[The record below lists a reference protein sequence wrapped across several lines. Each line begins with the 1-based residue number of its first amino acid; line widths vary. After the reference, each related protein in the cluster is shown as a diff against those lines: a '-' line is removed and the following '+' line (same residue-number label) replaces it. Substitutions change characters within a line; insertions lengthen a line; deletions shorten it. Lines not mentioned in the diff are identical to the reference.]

1 MDHASP
7 EATVLSEVPGSGS
20 APGSWKADAADASR
34 AAAGDFRAFERL
46 YRAHV
51 GRVHAL
57 ARRMLSPDEAAEAT
71 QDAFV
76 RAWQKIG
83 QFRGESA
90 FGTWLHR
97 LAVNVF
103 LARRQT
109 LSLER
114 ARHVDDETVLAAVPA
129 RTTGAAG
136 SDARVDVEA
145 AIATLPPGAKVVFVL
160 HDVEGYRHEEIAE
173 FLGVTTGTTK
183 AQLHR
188 ARMILRGCLL
198 R

>member
-1 MDHASP
+1 MDPASP
-7 EATVLSEVPGSGS
+7 EATVLSAVPDSGP
-20 APGSWKADAADASR
+20 APGSWKVDAADASR

-51 GRVHAL
+51 PRVHAL
-57 ARRMLSPDEAAEAT
+57 ARRMLSADEAPEAT

-83 QFRGESA
+83 QFRGEAA

-103 LARRQT
+103 LARRQV
-109 LSLER
+109 LRLER
-114 ARHVDDETVLAAVPA
+114 ERHVRDEAVLAAVPA
-129 RTTGAAG
+129 RGAVARRAE
-136 SDARVDVEA
+136 ARVDVEA
-145 AIATLPPGAKVVFVL
+145 AIAELPPGAKMVFVL
-160 HDVEGYRHEEIAE
+160 HDVEGYRHDEIAVL
-173 FLGVTTGTTK
+173 LGVTVGTTK

-188 ARMILRGCLL
+188 ARMLL
-198 R
+198 RACLDR

>member
-1 MDHASP
+1 MIQRYQK
-7 EATVLSEVPGSGS
+7 GSRMSQAVSYGGLVYI
-20 APGSWKADAADASR
+20 AGQVAENRKADIEEQTRDVLGKIDALLQQAGTDRSR
-34 AAAGDFRAFERL
+34 L
-46 YRAHV
+46 
-51 GRVHAL
+51 
-57 ARRMLSPDEAAEAT
+57 
-71 QDAFV
+71 
-76 RAWQKIG
+76 
-83 QFRGESA
+83 
-90 FGTWLHR
+90 

-103 LARRQT
+103 LARRQA

-129 RTTGAAG
+129 RTAGAAG

-160 HDVEGYRHEEIAE
+160 HDVEGYRHEEIAG

-188 ARMILRGCLL
+188 ARMLLRGHLTA
-198 R
+198 